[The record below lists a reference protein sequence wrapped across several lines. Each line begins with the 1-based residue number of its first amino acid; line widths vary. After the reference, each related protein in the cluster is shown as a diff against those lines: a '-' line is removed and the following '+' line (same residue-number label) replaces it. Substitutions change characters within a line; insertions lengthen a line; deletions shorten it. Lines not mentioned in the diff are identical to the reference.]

1 MCDYSDACIN
11 ADENEEAHKDVRFK
25 NNALFNSCISRIN
38 NTFMNNAE
46 DVVIPMGN
54 LLEYSDNY
62 SIASGS
68 LWNLYRDEIDDV
80 DDDALDDKSF
90 TYKTKNN
97 RQNTGISFT
106 AWDSRT
112 CWLTTTTTSTNF
124 QCQNGYSTKVYYQFL
139 EITWFTFD

>member
-1 MCDYSDACIN
+1 MCDYSDGCIN

-25 NNALFNSCISRIN
+25 NNALFTSCISRIN

-62 SIASGS
+62 SMASGS

-90 TYKTKNN
+90 TYKTKIIDK
-97 RQNTGISFT
+97 TP
-106 AWDSRT
+106 A
-112 CWLTTTTTSTNF
+112 
-124 QCQNGYSTKVYYQFL
+124 
-139 EITWFTFD
+139 